1 MADMDP
7 SATGVTAREPAE
19 KPVALTSRITGSLA
33 RRMIAIAALWISV
46 LLIGGGFALDRV
58 LTGSSARSFDGQ
70 LNYALTAMIAAA
82 EIGPE
87 GEVRFTRALV
97 DQRFDQP

>member
-1 MADMDP
+1 M
-7 SATGVTAREPAE
+7 
-19 KPVALTSRITGSLA
+19 LA
-33 RRMIAIAALWISV
+33 VAALWIITL
-46 LLIGGGFALDRV
+46 LLIGGFALDRA
-58 LTGSSARSFDGQ
+58 LTSSIARNFDGQ

-97 DQRFDQP
+97 DQRFDVLHRHAVPCQRCGSSSSMRL